1 MFGLWGIPPFMTFVL
16 RLLFHVVTATI
27 ASLKYFE
34 GKNTFLEQL
43 FKAKGRLWRQ
53 IAHFIQR

>member
-1 MFGLWGIPPFMTFVL
+1 MTFVL

-34 GKNTFLEQL
+34 GKNTFLTQP
-43 FKAKGRLWRQ
+43 FKAKGRLWKQ
-53 IAHFIQR
+53 IAHFIQL